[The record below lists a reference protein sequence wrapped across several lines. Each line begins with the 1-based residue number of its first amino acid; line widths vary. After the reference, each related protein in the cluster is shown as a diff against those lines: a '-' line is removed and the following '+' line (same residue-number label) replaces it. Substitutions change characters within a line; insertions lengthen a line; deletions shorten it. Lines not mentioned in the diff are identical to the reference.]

1 MFSYNNYLNQN
12 YYNCAYNQEPSKPV
26 DASPVDK
33 VDADNDIQ
41 KNKLSFHKNT
51 IKDVPFNPAFCAS
64 QLRTQLTSSDEMN
77 KYNQVQQSV
86 DKHTRK
92 KLDSLLKS
100 GILLNSSS
108 NNNSTVLDN
117 LYNILST
124 PRAEGLNAQS
134 LVKDVVDTLDNPYLI
149 TQQFGNIPT
158 IMKEEA
164 LDKYMTS
171 TNRNKSDNNAKIVSM
186 NDINI
191 THSGTCVAASI
202 EFNLAQAQP
211 AEFARFAEGLSS
223 PKNQVEKTIHLDK
236 LADNS
241 LDAIWLLNAFEI
253 PHKESDF
260 KTSNLTFK
268 PDENALVRAKIQTID
283 KDAGERTP
291 VDVLMQST
299 FMQVG
304 SQQAYNALSDK
315 RAGKFNQNEKGLIEF
330 EKTFVESIVEDKNK
344 ISVTYQNVDENARLV
359 GYETDMAT
367 LKKHITDSINMGE
380 NVILGYT
387 QTDNDNIIINGHEIT
402 IVGYKTD
409 NKTGKMTFICN
420 DTDDNLS
427 KPIEYTE
434 DYLLPKIHHAALP
447 KEVVEHDVELVENWV
462 EGLKNYKEMKKEQ
475 EANNAQQI
483 KTAA

>member
-1 MFSYNNYLNQN
+1 MFTYNNYVNQN
-12 YYNCAYNQEPSKPV
+12 YYNCAYGQDSSRAV
-26 DASPVDK
+26 DTAPVDK
-33 VDADNDIQ
+33 VDVDANVQ
-41 KNKLSFHKNT
+41 KTKLDFHKNSM
-51 IKDVPFNPAFCAS
+51 KNVPFNPAFCAS
-64 QLRTQLTSSDEMN
+64 QLRTQLSSGDEVR
-77 KYNQVQQSV
+77 KYNTLQQSI

-108 NNNSTVLDN
+108 NDNSSVLDN

-124 PRAEGLNAQS
+124 PRAEGLDAKS
-134 LVKDVVDTLDNPYLI
+134 LVKDVIDTLDNPYLI

-158 IMKEEA
+158 NMKEAA

-186 NDINI
+186 NEINI

-223 PKNQVEKTIHLDK
+223 SKNQVEKEIHLDK
-236 LADNS
+236 LADNA

-253 PHKESDF
+253 PHKENDF
-260 KTSNLTFK
+260 KTSVLNFK
-268 PDENALVRAKIQTID
+268 PDENALVRAKIQTVD
-283 KDAGERTP
+283 KDPEERTP
-291 VDVLMQST
+291 IDVLMQST

-359 GYETDMAT
+359 GYETDMET

-402 IVGYKTD
+402 VVGYKKD
-409 NKTGKMTFICN
+409 SNTGKLTFICN

-447 KEVVEHDVELVENWV
+447 KEVVENDVELVENWV

-475 EANNAQQI
+475 ELNNKPQI
-483 KTAA
+483 KSAA